1 MKSETSLQN
10 PIANDVASARRGLS
24 YPLIALLVAMS
35 GIGSLSLNILVPA
48 LPDIAARLETD
59 PSNVQLTVSLYL
71 VGLAFSQLLLGPL
84 SDRFGRRPVIL
95 GGLALAAL
103 ASFAAIFAG
112 TITGLILARVVH
124 ALGASTGQVVG
135 RAIIRDLYDRE
146 RAASVLGLVTSAMVV
161 FPMLSP
167 LIGGI
172 LDTLFGWES
181 IFVFVAI
188 VSFAVLAWAAA
199 TLSETRPGGAATS
212 APGQF
217 LIDLRALTSSPRFIG
232 YALMGALGSAPFY
245 TFLGGGPY
253 VVVTMMGRSSAEYG
267 IWFAFSSIGF
277 MAGNFT
283 ASRLTLRYGID
294 RMISAGILVTI
305 AGALIP
311 VVMCMIDPNIEPVA
325 VFLPQTLISYGNGL
339 LLPTALAGAVSIRP
353 QVAGTASG
361 ITGFTQM
368 AIGAVAVQIVS
379 YAIAGATSPLPM
391 LLLMLGFGVATG
403 FGFVT
408 LVRRA

>member
-1 MKSETSLQN
+1 MN
-10 PIANDVASARRGLS
+10 HPPDARRGLS

-48 LPDIAARLETD
+48 LPNIAARLETD
-59 PSNVQLTVSLYL
+59 PANVQLTVSLYL

-95 GGLALAAL
+95 GGLILAAI
-103 ASFAAIFAG
+103 ASVFAIFAG
-112 TITGLILARVVH
+112 TITGLILARVVQ

-161 FPMLSP
+161 FPMVSP
-167 LIGGI
+167 LVGGI

-181 IFVFVAI
+181 IFVFIAI
-188 VSFAVLAWAAA
+188 VSFTVLAWAMAM
-199 TLSETRPGGAATS
+199 LPETRPGAATIS
-212 APGQF
+212 TPDHF
-217 LIDLRALTSSPRFIG
+217 LMDLRALVSSPRFVG

-253 VVVTMMGRSSAEYG
+253 VVVTMMDRSSAEYG
-267 IWFAFSSIGF
+267 IWFALSSIGF

-283 ASRLTLRYGID
+283 ASRLTMRYGID
-294 RMISAGILVTI
+294 RMILAGILVTI

-311 VVMCMIDPNIEPVA
+311 AVMCVIDGNLEPVA

-339 LLPTALAGAVSIRP
+339 LLPTAIAGAVSIRP
-353 QVAGTASG
+353 HVAGTASG

-368 AIGAVAVQIVS
+368 AIGAIAVQIAG
-379 YAIAGATSPLPM
+379 YAIAGAASPLPM

-403 FGFVT
+403 LAFVT
-408 LVRRA
+408 LLRRA